1 MIKGF
6 QGKCAAK
13 AAYLHLKIS
22 RAKELIMSALINSL
36 EAKRV
41 VPLVQSEDPATALRI
56 SEALLE
62 GGLDVLEVVL
72 RTDAAL
78 DCLEAIAKEFPQ
90 AHVGA
95 GTVFNA
101 AQSEEVIRR
110 GATFI
115 VSPGLDEGSVKI
127 AQSKD
132 IPILPGVATPS
143 ELMRAYNMGLRTVK
157 LFPASVVGGPKMIK
171 ALASVARDVRFMPTG
186 GVNPANLHEYF
197 AVPAVLACGGTW
209 LTPKAE
215 IEAGNFA
222 AITKLAKDAIA
233 IANA

>member
-1 MIKGF
+1 M
-6 QGKCAAK
+6 
-13 AAYLHLKIS
+13 S
-22 RAKELIMSALINSL
+22 ELLNSL

-41 VPLVQSEDPATALRI
+41 VPLVQSDDPTIALKI

-62 GGLDVLEVVL
+62 GGLDVLEIVL

-78 DCLEAIAKEFPQ
+78 DCLEAIAKEFPHV
-90 AHVGA
+90 HVGA

-101 AQSEEVIRR
+101 DQSQEVIRR

-115 VSPGLDEGSVKI
+115 VSPGLDEASVKV
-127 AQSKD
+127 AQSQD

-143 ELMRAYNMGLRTVK
+143 ELMKAWNMGLRTVK

-186 GVNPANLHEYF
+186 GVNPQNLNEYL
-197 AVPAVLACGGTW
+197 AVPAVLACGGSW
-209 LTPKAE
+209 LTPAAA
-215 IEAGNFA
+215 IEAGDFA